1 MYAAPERGVWV
12 FDPDCGC
19 SPGFMTLNRT
29 FFITTNDIAGLDP
42 ALTRPG
48 RLGYHLEF
56 HSATSSQMH
65 SMLAAHYPEYGPERL
80 KGITDNIEPGTTVR
94 RYSLSFTRV

>member
-1 MYAAPERGVWV
+1 
-12 FDPDCGC
+12 
-19 SPGFMTLNRT
+19 
-29 FFITTNDIAGLDP
+29 
-42 ALTRPG
+42 
-48 RLGYHLEF
+48 
-56 HSATSSQMH
+56 MH